1 MATSFQN
8 FAKLLYELR
17 HMIWENALPSNDS
30 KTMQYFLT
38 GLEHLILSHPR
49 DVFYGRP
56 PSKFDDS
63 RIVDFMRRHASPYAA
78 LSGCLESRTFALKHL
93 GKLLC
98 RQKHLYMWLINPQY
112 PFSDPGLV
120 VSEKEGK
127 LFYRCAKI
135 TDGFELN
142 DFIFW
147 QSEQKLE
154 VRLTPTIG
162 QSVFERTEKGSG
174 EFSHVRKDHDQG
186 VYEERQID
194 EEMVLWE
201 NETYTTDHED
211 EKIFPWDD
219 ESDSEDSIASL
230 STTDPVSPP
239 YDITE
244 DVREQEAWDAR
255 STDVCRLLQTQK
267 AGTIPQ
273 DTRPRPGARKREQDD
288 RDDCHYQP
296 SCKRR
301 K

>member
-8 FAKLLYELR
+8 FAKLPYELR
-17 HMIWENALPSNDS
+17 HMIWENALPSNDF
-30 KTMQYFLT
+30 KAMQYFLT

-56 PSKFDDS
+56 PSKFDGS
-63 RIVDFMRRHASPYAA
+63 RIADFMRRHASPYAA

-127 LFYRCAKI
+127 LFYR
-135 TDGFELN
+135 
-142 DFIFW
+142 
-147 QSEQKLE
+147 
-154 VRLTPTIG
+154 LTPTIG

-174 EFSHVRKDHDQG
+174 EFSHMRKDHDQG
-186 VYEERQID
+186 EYEERQID

-201 NETYTTDHED
+201 NETYTTDLED
-211 EKIFPWDD
+211 EEIFPWDD
-219 ESDSEDSIASL
+219 ESDSEDSVASL

-244 DVREQEAWDAR
+244 GVREQEAWDAR
-255 STDVCRLLQTQK
+255 STDICRLLQTQK

-288 RDDCHYQP
+288 RDDCHYQS

>member
-1 MATSFQN
+1 MATLFQN
-8 FAKLLYELR
+8 FAKLPYELR

-56 PSKFDDS
+56 PSKFDGS

-93 GKLLC
+93 
-98 RQKHLYMWLINPQY
+98 
-112 PFSDPGLV
+112 
-120 VSEKEGK
+120 E
-127 LFYRCAKI
+127 
-135 TDGFELN
+135 
-142 DFIFW
+142 
-147 QSEQKLE
+147 LE

-186 VYEERQID
+186 EYEERQID

-201 NETYTTDHED
+201 NETYTTDLED
-211 EKIFPWDD
+211 EEIFPWDD
-219 ESDSEDSIASL
+219 ESDSEDSVASL

-244 DVREQEAWDAR
+244 GVREQEAWDAR
-255 STDVCRLLQTQK
+255 STDICRLLQTQK

-273 DTRPRPGARKREQDD
+273 DTRPRPGARKIT
-288 RDDCHYQP
+288 
-296 SCKRR
+296 
-301 K
+301 